1 MNVLAIDTAT
11 EVLGIALSTGG
22 ERRVTTVRIGLKH
35 SETLLPWIKLLIEDS
50 GIQLDDLQLIVCSLG
65 PGSFTGLR
73 IGLAAAKGLA
83 AGSPCPLIGIPGL
96 DALAFR
102 YRSFRGVVIPLSD
115 ARRNMVY
122 AALYRQGERIS
133 DYLHIP
139 LTRLALDL
147 QEFDNLLLTGS
158 EAEVLARIIAEE
170 QSREGV
176 TLDKGLPFTDP
187 ESLLEIGKE
196 LFDRKGN
203 IQYNLEPL
211 YLRKSEAEIK
221 LYGEALNHE

>member
-11 EVLGIALSTGG
+11 EVLGIALSTGV
-22 ERRVTTVRIGLKH
+22 ERRVTTVKIGLKH
-35 SETLLPWIKLLIEDS
+35 SETLLPWIKILIEDS

-73 IGLAAAKGLA
+73 IGLATAKGLA
-83 AGSPCPLIGIPGL
+83 AGSHCPLIGIPGL

-115 ARRNMVY
+115 ARRKKVY
-122 AALYRQGERIS
+122 TALYRQGERIS
-133 DYLHIP
+133 DYLDIP
-139 LTRLALDL
+139 MARLALDL
-147 QEFDNLLLTGS
+147 KEFGNLLLTGS

-170 QSREGV
+170 QSREGI
-176 TLDKGLPFTDP
+176 TLDRGLPFTDP

-196 LFDRKGN
+196 LFNRKGN

-211 YLRKSEAEIK
+211 YLKKSEAEIK
-221 LYGEALNHE
+221 LYGEALNLE

>member
-35 SETLLPWIKLLIEDS
+35 SETLLPWIKFLIEDS
-50 GIQLDDLQLIVCSLG
+50 GIKLDDLQLIVCSLG

-73 IGLAAAKGLA
+73 IGLATAKGLA
-83 AGSPCPLIGIPGL
+83 AGSHCPLIGIPGL

-102 YRSFRGVVIPLSD
+102 YRSFKGVVIPLSD
-115 ARRNMVY
+115 ARRKKVY
-122 AALYRQGERIS
+122 TALYRQGERIS
-133 DYLHIP
+133 DYLDIP
-139 LTRLALDL
+139 MTKLALDL
-147 QEFDNLLLTGS
+147 KEFDNLLLTGS
-158 EAEVLARIIAEE
+158 EAEVFARIIGEE
-170 QSREGV
+170 QSREGI
-176 TLDKGLPFTDP
+176 TLDRGLPFTDP
-187 ESLLEIGKE
+187 ESLLEIGQE
-196 LFDRKGN
+196 LFNRKGN

-221 LYGEALNHE
+221 LYGELKDP

>member
-11 EVLGIALSTGG
+11 EVLGIALSSGG
-22 ERRVTTVRIGLKH
+22 ERRVITVRIGLKH
-35 SETLLPWIKLLIEDS
+35 SETLLPWIKFLIEDS

-73 IGLAAAKGLA
+73 IGLATAKGLA
-83 AGSPCPLIGIPGL
+83 AGSSCPLIGIPGL

-115 ARRNMVY
+115 ARRKKVY
-122 AALYRQGERIS
+122 TALYRQGERIS
-133 DYLHIP
+133 DYLDIP
-139 LTRLALDL
+139 MAGLAPDL
-147 QEFDNLLLTGS
+147 KEFDNLLLTGS
-158 EAEVLARIIAEE
+158 EAEVFARIMAQERG
-170 QSREGV
+170 REGI
-176 TLDKGLPFTDP
+176 TLDRGLPFTDP
-187 ESLLEIGKE
+187 ESLLEIGEE
-196 LFDRKGN
+196 LFNRKGN

-221 LYGEALNHE
+221 LYGEA

>member
-11 EVLGIALSTGG
+11 EVLGIALSIGG
-22 ERRVTTVRIGLKH
+22 ERRVITVRIGLKH

-50 GIQLDDLQLIVCSLG
+50 GKKLADLQLIVCSLG

-83 AGSPCPLIGIPGL
+83 AGSSCPLIGIPGL

-115 ARRNMVY
+115 ARRKKVY
-122 AALYRQGERIS
+122 TALYRQGERIS
-133 DYLHIP
+133 DYLDIP
-139 LTRLALDL
+139 MAELALDL
-147 QEFDNLLLTGS
+147 KKFDNLLLTGS
-158 EAEVLARIIAEE
+158 EAEVFARIMAQE
-170 QSREGV
+170 QSGEGI
-176 TLDKGLPFTDP
+176 TLDRGLPFTDP
-187 ESLLEIGKE
+187 ESLLEIGEE
-196 LFDRKGN
+196 LFERKGN

-221 LYGEALNHE
+221 LYGEA

>member
-1 MNVLAIDTAT
+1 MNILAIDTAT

-22 ERRVTTVRIGLKH
+22 ELRVITVRIGLKH

-50 GIQLDDLQLIVCSLG
+50 GIQLADLQLIVCSLG

-73 IGLAAAKGLA
+73 IGLATARGLA
-83 AGSPCPLIGIPGL
+83 TGSSCSLIGIPGL

-102 YRSFRGVVIPLSD
+102 YRSFRGVVIPLTD
-115 ARRNMVY
+115 ARRKKVY
-122 AALYRQGERIS
+122 TALYREGKRIS
-133 DYLHIP
+133 DYLDIP
-139 LTRLALDL
+139 MAKLSLDL
-147 QEFDNLLLTGS
+147 KEFDNLLLTGS
-158 EAEVLARIIAEE
+158 EAEVLAQIIAEE
-170 QSREGV
+170 QSREGII
-176 TLDKGLPFTDP
+176 LDRGLPFTDP

-196 LFDRKGN
+196 LFDQKGN

-221 LYGEALNHE
+221 LYGDS

>member
-22 ERRVTTVRIGLKH
+22 ELRAITVRIGLKH

-50 GIQLDDLQLIVCSLG
+50 GIQIADLQLIVCSLG

-73 IGLAAAKGLA
+73 IGLATAKGLA
-83 AGSPCPLIGIPGL
+83 TGSSCPLIGIPGL

-102 YRSFRGVVIPLSD
+102 YRSFRGVVIPLAD
-115 ARRNMVY
+115 ARRKKVY
-122 AALYRQGERIS
+122 TALYRQGKRIS
-133 DYLHIP
+133 DYLDIP
-139 LTRLALDL
+139 MARLALDL
-147 QEFDNLLLTGS
+147 KEFDNLLLTGS

-170 QSREGV
+170 QSREGI
-176 TLDKGLPFTDP
+176 TLDRGLPFTDP
-187 ESLLEIGKE
+187 ESLLKIGKE

-203 IQYNLEPL
+203 IQYHLEPL

-221 LYGEALNHE
+221 LYGEA

>member
-35 SETLLPWIKLLIEDS
+35 SETLLPWIKFLIEDS
-50 GIQLDDLQLIVCSLG
+50 GIKLDDLQLIVCSLG

-73 IGLAAAKGLA
+73 IGLATAKGLA
-83 AGSPCPLIGIPGL
+83 SGSHCPLIGIPGL

-115 ARRNMVY
+115 ARRKKVY
-122 AALYRQGERIS
+122 TALYRQGERIS
-133 DYLHIP
+133 EYLDIP
-139 LTRLALDL
+139 MTKLALDL
-147 QEFDNLLLTGS
+147 KEFDNLLLTGS
-158 EAEVLARIIAEE
+158 EAEVFARIIGEE
-170 QSREGV
+170 QSREGI
-176 TLDKGLPFTDP
+176 TLDRGLPFTDP
-187 ESLLEIGKE
+187 ESLLEIGQE
-196 LFDRKGN
+196 LFNRKGN

-221 LYGEALNHE
+221 LCGEA